1 MAVKAANAN
10 GSEGLTTSIRAS
22 FQYEDNRLRREVTE
36 EKVEHAIKQDLS
48 SLAIRHLTEQEIDVI
63 RPKKQSELVIEVSSP
78 KCLGCK
84 RQIEYHAHL
93 LESDNGFSVAFDHK
107 QRGKEILCSAITV
120 SREFAG
126 VVAGNPNSIVMNIES
141 KGELNEYSRIS
152 VSIPQVDATKT
163 AKLVICFH
171 GSVGW
176 VNWKDE
182 TNNAEL
188 LALIP
193 ELSGKGIKDMH
204 VAATRDRVFNILRS
218 MLFFNKTVAEG
229 A

>member
-10 GSEGLTTSIRAS
+10 GSEGFTAAVSTR
-22 FQYEDNRLRREVTE
+22 FQYTDLRSRWGTREE
-36 EKVEHAIKQDLS
+36 EVVHTIKRNIADL
-48 SLAIRHLTEQEIDVI
+48 ATKHLTEREIEVI
-63 RPKKQSELVIEVSSP
+63 RPTKRSELVVTVSSP
-78 KCLGCK
+78 RRLGCK
-84 RQIEYHAHL
+84 RQIEHHACL

-107 QRGKEILCSAITV
+107 QRGKETPCAAIV
-120 SREFAG
+120 ISREFPGAVEG
-126 VVAGNPNSIVMNIES
+126 KPNSIVMNIES
-141 KGELNEYSRIS
+141 KGAFKENARIS
-152 VSIPQVDATKT
+152 VSIPNVDPAKT
-163 AKLVICFH
+163 AKLVICLH
-171 GSVGW
+171 GFVGW